1 MPFDHALLK
10 ASWQSWI
17 TNDAR
22 PRAGPYWMQW
32 LWTLLFSAAL
42 AVLFTVVGFMA
53 YGRGEGAWRN
63 LTGWAYWYGK
73 NFIVCLTI
81 GATIQLLFDLGRLT
95 VARPERVAR
104 WPLVLRTVYFSGVPL
119 LGVVLAWPLG
129 LWLAGQNVLVW
140 FGSSD
145 GRNVIFGT
153 VLLSLLITFLLHHW
167 FASKAA
173 EVDAE
178 RRATEAQL
186 RLLQAQIE
194 PHFLFNT
201 LANVQSLMDHD
212 LPKARAMLES
222 FTDYL
227 RVSLGSL
234 RNAHS
239 TVDQELHLARS
250 YLELLHRRM
259 EDRLRFEVSADDA
272 ARQLPLPPLLLQPLV
287 ENAVVHGL
295 EPAIAGGRVQV
306 NARVEG
312 RQLVLEVRDDGRG
325 LNAPPR
331 AGTRSNGLA
340 LENIRQR
347 LLTRYGTAAQLVVQA
362 AEPGTLARITLPLE
376 TPFP

>member
-1 MPFDHALLK
+1 MQIDRALLK

-22 PRAGPYWMQW
+22 PRAGPYWMQL

-42 AVLFTVVGFMA
+42 AVLFTVFGFMA

-63 LTGWAYWYGK
+63 LAGWAYWYGK

-81 GATIQLLFDLGRLT
+81 GATIQMMFDLGRLT
-95 VARPERVAR
+95 VAKPQRVAR
-104 WPLVLRTVYFSGVPL
+104 WPLALRTLYFSGVPL

-129 LWLAGQNVLVW
+129 LWLAGQNVAVW

-173 EVDAE
+173 EVEAE

-212 LPKARAMLES
+212 LPKARQLLGS

-227 RVSLGSL
+227 RASLGTMRSED
-234 RNAHS
+234 S
-239 TVDQELHLARS
+239 TVAHELDLARS
-250 YLELLHRRM
+250 YLELLQIRM
-259 EDRLRFEVSADDA
+259 EDRLRFKVEADDG
-272 ARQLPLPPLLLQPLV
+272 ARQQPLPPLLLQPLV

-295 EPAIAGGRVQV
+295 EPAIHGGTVTV
-306 NARVEG
+306 SARMEG
-312 RQLVLEVRDDGRG
+312 SVLTLEVRDDGRG

-331 AGTRSNGLA
+331 AGARGNGLA
-340 LENIRQR
+340 LQNIRQR
-347 LLTRYGTAAQLVVQA
+347 LLTRYGSAAWLDVLP
-362 AEPGTLARITLPLE
+362 AEPGTLSRITLPLE
-376 TPFP
+376 PQTP